1 MEVNMITSLHIKN
14 IGIIDEININLNE
27 GFNVLTGE
35 TGAGKTLIIDS
46 LQIIAGGRFS
56 KEMIRRGENQS
67 YVEMSLYLP
76 NKGFEEDTVI
86 VSREMNIKGK
96 NLCKINGRLVT
107 VSELKEFMK
116 DVIDIHGQNDNQSI
130 LDNSTHISL
139 IDGFADSEISNVKN
153 EYTELYK
160 EYQLTKKAL
169 NDNYGDDREKQRK
182 LDLLKYEV
190 EEIENANL
198 KIGEEEEIEEKRKI
212 ISSSE
217 KIVNNLQE
225 AEMQISENVIE
236 NLNIA
241 IRSMEK
247 IETYKE
253 EYATLVGELKNAYYE
268 LQEAARDI
276 SSNREDIYFDEEEQ
290 KEIEERWDLI
300 HSLKRKYG
308 NTIEEILKYKEEK
321 SEEINQI
328 ENLDEYILSLKKQ
341 KQKLEKQMLELAN
354 KMHLIREKYGERLS
368 AEINSELQ
376 DLEMKNAKFSV
387 HFENNEET
395 DFNKD
400 GLDKIEFMIQTNVGE
415 EAKPLTKIA
424 SGGEMSRIMLAIK
437 NVLADVDKI
446 PVLIFDE
453 IDTGISGIA
462 ANSTGEKMK
471 SISKNHQV
479 ICVTHQA
486 SIAAKGD
493 YNYYISKQ
501 VVNEKTS
508 TKIKLLSENE
518 VINEIAR
525 ISSGSI
531 SEASINHAKELRNR
545 KLKLVI

>member
-1 MEVNMITSLHIKN
+1 MITSLHIKN

-56 KEMIRRGENQS
+56 KEIIRRGENQS

-116 DVIDIHGQNDNQSI
+116 DIIDIHGQNDNQSI

-354 KMHLIREKYGERLS
+354 KMHLIREKYGEKLS

>member
-1 MEVNMITSLHIKN
+1 MITSLHIKN

-116 DVIDIHGQNDNQSI
+116 DIIDIHGQNDNQSI

-139 IDGFADSEISNVKN
+139 IDGFADFEISNVKN

-212 ISSSE
+212 IASSE

-247 IETYKE
+247 IEAYKE

-354 KMHLIREKYGERLS
+354 KMHLIREKYGEKLS

-501 VVNEKTS
+501 VINEKTS

>member
-1 MEVNMITSLHIKN
+1 MITSLHIKN

-116 DVIDIHGQNDNQSI
+116 DIIDIHGQNDNQSI

-225 AEMQISENVIE
+225 AELQISENVIE

-354 KMHLIREKYGERLS
+354 KMHLIREKYGEKLS

>member
-1 MEVNMITSLHIKN
+1 MITSLHIKN

-56 KEMIRRGENQS
+56 KEMIRRGESQS

-116 DVIDIHGQNDNQSI
+116 DIIDIHGQNDNQSI
-130 LDNSTHISL
+130 LDNSTHINL

-354 KMHLIREKYGERLS
+354 KMHLIREKYGEKLS

-387 HFENNEET
+387 HFENNEGT

-501 VVNEKTS
+501 VINEKTS